1 MIKTKITPPE
11 VRLKPASEA
20 REHKEKLRR
29 SPKSEVGVPTEA
41 SGLKLVPLGG
51 LEEIGRNCSFLEY
64 KDEIV
69 IIDMGIQFPEE
80 ETPGI
85 DFIIPNTTYLEK
97 KKANIKGLILTHG
110 HFDHV
115 GAIPYLIERIGNP
128 IIYATGMTK
137 AIVLKHQN
145 DFPRAPKLNI
155 SKVGNGDIIKIGNY
169 FTAEFFGVDHTI
181 PDTAGIIVK
190 TPVGNIVH
198 FADFRIDYDADG
210 NPRDLSNYQRIGR
223 MDVHTLMIDSTN
235 ADEPGRSLSE
245 KIVEK
250 NLEELFIK
258 TEGRIIITLF
268 STLLTRI
275 YEILK
280 IADRIGRKVAI
291 TGRSMKEN
299 IELAQNL
306 GYIKP
311 AKGLMIPIEEINK
324 YKDNKIMVFTTGS
337 QGQTNSGL
345 MKILTGE
352 NRHVKI
358 KPGDMVIF
366 SSSAVPGNER
376 SIQNIKDGLC
386 RQGADVYT
394 SELIDIHASGHAPA
408 EDLKTVIKLI
418 EPQFLLPIH
427 GHYFKRAANAKLGA
441 ELGIS
446 KDRLMLMDNGQVAEL
461 SKNSFKITK
470 ETVPAYY
477 VMVDGLGVGDV
488 SEVVLRDRK
497 LMSADGMFVIIA
509 VVDSQTGKIKGE
521 PDIISRGF
529 IYMKESKELLGQTR
543 KKIKEIITK
552 TIIPSNDL
560 NWVYTRN
567 NLRDKIGQFLYSK
580 TKRRPMILPVIVE
593 I

>member
-11 VRLKPASEA
+11 VRLKTTPERQNSED
-20 REHKEKLRR
+20 KEK
-29 SPKSEVGVPTEA
+29 
-41 SGLKLVPLGG
+41 LKLVPLGG
-51 LEEIGRNCSFLEY
+51 LEEIGRNMSFFEY
-64 KDEIV
+64 KNEIV

-85 DFIIPNTTYLEK
+85 DFIIPNTAYLEE

-110 HFDHV
+110 HFDHI
-115 GAIPYLIERIGNP
+115 GAIPYLIGKIGNP
-128 IIYATGMTK
+128 VIYATGMTK
-137 AIVLKHQN
+137 ELALKHQN
-145 DFPRAPKLNI
+145 DFPHAPKLQI
-155 SKVGNGDIIKIGNY
+155 IKVSNGSIVKIGNY

-181 PDTAGIIVK
+181 PDTAGVIVT
-190 TPVGNIVH
+190 TPIGNIVH
-198 FADFRIDYDADG
+198 FADFRIDYDAG
-210 NPRDLSNYQRIGR
+210 GEPRDLSDYQRIGK
-223 MDVHTLMIDSTN
+223 MGIHTLMIDSTN

-250 NLEELFIK
+250 NLEDLFVK
-258 TEGRIIITLF
+258 AKGRIIITLF

-311 AKGLMIPIEEINK
+311 AKGLIIPIEEVSK
-324 YKDNKIMVFTTGS
+324 YKDDKVMVFTTGS

-352 NRHVKI
+352 NRFIKI
-358 KPGDMVIF
+358 KPSDTVVF

-386 RQGADVYT
+386 RQGADVHT

-408 EDLKTVIKLI
+408 DDLKNVIKI
-418 EPQFLLPIH
+418 IQPQFLLPVH
-427 GHYFKRAANAKLGA
+427 GHYFKRAANAKIGA
-441 ELGIS
+441 ELGIA
-446 KDRLMLMDNGQVAEL
+446 KDHLMLMDNGQVAEL
-461 SKNSFKITK
+461 DRNSFKITK

-529 IYMKESKELLGQTR
+529 IYMKESKELLKQTR
-543 KKIKEIITK
+543 KKIKEIVSK
-552 TIIPSNDL
+552 TAIPSNDL

>member
-11 VRLKPASEA
+11 VRLKPISELQARHASQSDA
-20 REHKEKLRR
+20 GGKEK
-29 SPKSEVGVPTEA
+29 
-41 SGLKLVPLGG
+41 LKLVPLGG
-51 LEEIGRNCSFLEY
+51 LEEIGRNMSFLEY

-85 DFIIPNTTYLEK
+85 DFIIPNTAYLETK
-97 KKANIKGLILTHG
+97 KKNIKGLILTHG

-115 GAIPYLIERIGNP
+115 GAIPYLIGKIGNP

-145 DFPRAPKLNI
+145 DFPHAPKLNI
-155 SKVGNGDIIKIGNY
+155 NKVGNGDIVKLGNY

-181 PDTAGIIVK
+181 PDTAGVIVK

-210 NPRDLSNYQRIGR
+210 EPRDLSDYKRIGK

-250 NLEELFIK
+250 NLEELFRRA
-258 TEGRIIITLF
+258 EGRIIITLF

-275 YEILK
+275 DEVLK
-280 IADRIGRKVAI
+280 IADRLGRKVAI

-311 AKGLMIPIEEINK
+311 AKDLIIPVEEINRH
-324 YKDNKIMVFTTGS
+324 KDNKVMIFTTGS

-352 NRHVKI
+352 NRHIKVKS
-358 KPGDMVIF
+358 GDMVIF

-427 GHYFKRAANAKLGA
+427 GHFFKRAASAKLGA

-461 SKNSFKITK
+461 SKNSFKVTK

-509 VVDSQTGKIKGE
+509 VVDSQTGKVKGE

-529 IYMKESKELLGQTR
+529 IYMKESKELLRQTR

-552 TIIPSNDL
+552 TVIPSNDS

>member
-11 VRLKPASEA
+11 VRLKSTSETPTRHSSSGDA
-20 REHKEKLRR
+20 GGKEKLR
-29 SPKSEVGVPTEA
+29 
-41 SGLKLVPLGG
+41 LVPLGG

-85 DFIIPNTTYLEK
+85 DFIIPNTLYLENK
-97 KKANIKGLILTHG
+97 KKNIKGLILTHG

-115 GAIPYLIERIGNP
+115 GAIPYLIGKIGNP

-145 DFPRAPKLNI
+145 DFPHAPKLNI

-181 PDTAGIIVK
+181 PDTAGVILK

-210 NPRDLSNYQRIGR
+210 NPRDLSDYQRIGK
-223 MDVHTLMIDSTN
+223 MGVHTLMIDSTN

-250 NLEELFIK
+250 NLEDLFIK
-258 TEGRIIITLF
+258 AEGRIIITLF

-275 YEILK
+275 DEVLK
-280 IADRIGRKVAI
+280 IAERLGRKVAI

-311 AKGLMIPIEEINK
+311 AKDLIIPVEEINRHR
-324 YKDNKIMVFTTGS
+324 DGKIMIFTTGS

-352 NRHVKI
+352 NRHIKI
-358 KPGDMVIF
+358 KPGDMVVF

-386 RQGADVYT
+386 RQRADVYT

-408 EDLKTVIKLI
+408 EDLKTVMRLI

-427 GHYFKRAANAKLGA
+427 GHFFKRAANAKLGA
-441 ELGIS
+441 EIGMNKETLI
-446 KDRLMLMDNGQVAEL
+446 LMDNGQVAEL

-488 SEVVLRDRK
+488 SEIVLRDRK

-509 VVDSQTGKIKGE
+509 VVDSQTGKVKGE

-529 IYMKESKELLGQTR
+529 IYMKESKELLRQTR
-543 KKIKEIITK
+543 RKIKDIIVK
-552 TIIPSNDL
+552 TVIPSNDS

-567 NLRDKIGQFLYSK
+567 SLRDKIGQFLYTK

>member
-11 VRLKPASEA
+11 VRLRPASEA
-20 REHKEKLRR
+20 PARNDAGGREGKEKLR
-29 SPKSEVGVPTEA
+29 
-41 SGLKLVPLGG
+41 LVPLGG
-51 LEEIGRNCSFLEY
+51 LEEIGRNMSFLEY

-85 DFIIPNTTYLEK
+85 DFIIPNTTYLETK
-97 KKANIKGLILTHG
+97 KGNIKGIILTHG
-110 HFDHV
+110 HFDHI
-115 GAIPYLIERIGNP
+115 GAIPYLIGKIGNP

-137 AIVLKHQN
+137 ALVLKHQD
-145 DFPRAPKLNI
+145 DFPNAPKLNI
-155 SKVGNGDIIKIGNY
+155 SKVENNSIVKIGNY

-181 PDTAGIIVK
+181 PDTAGVILK
-190 TPVGNIVH
+190 TPIGNIVH

-210 NPRDLSNYQRIGR
+210 KPRDFSNYKRIGD
-223 MDVHTLMIDSTN
+223 MSVHTLMIDSTN
-235 ADEPGRSLSE
+235 ADEPGRSVSE

-250 NLEELFIK
+250 NLEDLFRK

-275 YEILK
+275 YEVLK

-311 AKGLMIPIEEINK
+311 AKGLIIPVEEVNKHKDSRIMII
-324 YKDNKIMVFTTGS
+324 TTGS

-352 NRHVKI
+352 NRNIKI
-358 KPGDMVIF
+358 KIGDMVVF

-376 SIQNIKDGLC
+376 SIQNVKDGLC

-408 EDLKTVIKLI
+408 DDLKTVMELI
-418 EPQFLLPIH
+418 QPQFLLPIH

-441 ELGIS
+441 ELGIG
-446 KDRLMLMDNGQVAEL
+446 KERLMLMDNGQVAEL
-461 SKNSFKITK
+461 DKNSFKITK
-470 ETVPAYY
+470 ESVPAYY

-509 VVDSQTGKIKGE
+509 VVDSQTGKIKGD

-543 KKIKEIITK
+543 KKIKEIISK
-552 TIIPSNDL
+552 TIIPNADI

-567 NLRDKIGQFLYSK
+567 NLRDKVGQFLYSK
-580 TKRRPMILPVIVE
+580 TRRRPMILPVIVE
-593 I
+593 V

>member
-11 VRLKPASEA
+11 VRLKPISEA
-20 REHKEKLRR
+20 TEREDREKLR
-29 SPKSEVGVPTEA
+29 
-41 SGLKLVPLGG
+41 LVPLGG
-51 LEEIGRNCSFLEY
+51 LEEIGRNMSFLEY

-85 DFIIPNTTYLEK
+85 DFIIPNTDYLEK
-97 KKANIKGLILTHG
+97 KRKNIKGLILTHG
-110 HFDHV
+110 HFDHI
-115 GAIPYLIERIGNP
+115 GAIPYLIGKIGNP

-137 AIVLKHQN
+137 ALVLKHQN
-145 DFPRAPKLNI
+145 DFPHAPKLNI
-155 SKVGNGDIIKIGNY
+155 INVENGSIVKIGNY

-181 PDTAGIIVK
+181 PDTAGVILK

-198 FADFRIDYDADG
+198 FADFRIEYNALG
-210 NPRDLSNYQRIGR
+210 EPQDLDKYQQIGK
-223 MDVHTLMIDSTN
+223 MGIHTLMIDSTN

-245 KIVEK
+245 KVVEK
-250 NLEELFIK
+250 NLEDLFRK

-299 IELAQNL
+299 VELAQSL

-311 AKGLMIPIEEINK
+311 AKDLIIPIEEVNK
-324 YKDNKIMVFTTGS
+324 YKDNRVMVFTTGS

-352 NRHVKI
+352 NRYVRI

-366 SSSAVPGNER
+366 SSSSVPGNER
-376 SIQNIKDGLC
+376 SVQNIKDGLC

-418 EPQFLLPIH
+418 QPKFLLPVH
-427 GHYFKRAANAKLGA
+427 GHYFKRAANAKIGADLGM
-441 ELGIS
+441 S
-446 KDRLMLMDNGQVAEL
+446 KDHLMLMDNGQIAVL
-461 SKNSFKITK
+461 DKNSFKISK
-470 ETVPAYY
+470 EAVPANY

-488 SEVVLRDRK
+488 SEIVLRDRM

-509 VVDSQTGKIKGE
+509 VVDSSTGKVKGD

-529 IYMKESKELLGQTR
+529 IYMKESRELLGQTK
-543 KKIKEIITK
+543 KKIKETIAK
-552 TIIPSNDL
+552 TTIPGASI
-560 NWVYTRN
+560 NWVYVRN
-567 NLRDKIGQFLYSK
+567 NLRDKIGQFLYTK

-593 I
+593 V

>member
-11 VRLKPASEA
+11 VRLKPTSEA
-20 REHKEKLRR
+20 REHKEKL
-29 SPKSEVGVPTEA
+29 
-41 SGLKLVPLGG
+41 KLIPLGG
-51 LEEIGRNCSFLEY
+51 LEEIGRNMSFLEY

-85 DFIIPNTTYLEK
+85 DFIIPNTTYLETK
-97 KKANIKGLILTHG
+97 KKNIKGLILTHG
-110 HFDHV
+110 HFDHI
-115 GAIPYLIERIGNP
+115 GAIPYLIGKIGNP

-137 AIVLKHQN
+137 AIALKHQN
-145 DFPRAPKLNI
+145 DFRDAPKLNI
-155 SKVGNGDIIKIGNY
+155 NKVDSGDIVKIGNY

-181 PDTAGIIVK
+181 PDTAGVILK

-198 FADFRIDYDADG
+198 FADFRIDYDVDG
-210 NPRDLSNYQRIGR
+210 KPRDLSDYQRIGR
-223 MDVHTLMIDSTN
+223 MGVHTLMIDSTN
-235 ADEPGRSLSE
+235 ADEPGRSISE

-250 NLEELFIK
+250 NLEDLFKK

-275 YEILK
+275 DEILK

-311 AKGLMIPIEEINK
+311 AKGLIIPIEEISK
-324 YKDNKIMVFTTGS
+324 HKDSKIMIFTTGS

-352 NRHVKI
+352 NRHIKI
-358 KPGDMVIF
+358 KSGDMVIF

-446 KDRLMLMDNGQVAEL
+446 KDHLMLMDNGQIAEL
-461 SKNSFKITK
+461 HKNSFKITK

-529 IYMKESKELLGQTR
+529 IYMKESKELLGQSR
-543 KKIKEIITK
+543 KKIKEIISK
-552 TIIPSNDL
+552 TVVSGSEL
-560 NWVYTRN
+560 NWIYTRN

>member
-11 VRLKPASEA
+11 VRLKPASETD
-20 REHKEKLRR
+20 RKEK
-29 SPKSEVGVPTEA
+29 
-41 SGLKLVPLGG
+41 LKLVPLGG
-51 LEEIGRNCSFLEY
+51 LEEIGRNMSFLEY

-85 DFIIPNTTYLEK
+85 DFIIPNTTYLETK
-97 KKANIKGLILTHG
+97 KKNIKGIILTHG
-110 HFDHV
+110 HFDHI
-115 GAIPYLIERIGNP
+115 GAIPYLIGKIGNP

-137 AIVLKHQN
+137 ALVLKHQD
-145 DFPRAPKLNI
+145 DFPNAPKLNI
-155 SKVGNGDIIKIGNY
+155 SKVENNSIVKIGNY

-181 PDTAGIIVK
+181 PDTAGVILK
-190 TPVGNIVH
+190 TPIGNIVH

-210 NPRDLSNYQRIGR
+210 KPRDFSNYKRIGD
-223 MDVHTLMIDSTN
+223 MSVHTLMIDSTN
-235 ADEPGRSLSE
+235 ADEPGRSVSE

-250 NLEELFIK
+250 NLEDLFRK

-275 YEILK
+275 YEVLK

-311 AKGLMIPIEEINK
+311 AKGLIIPVEEVNKHKDSRIMII
-324 YKDNKIMVFTTGS
+324 TTGS

-352 NRHVKI
+352 NRNIKI
-358 KPGDMVIF
+358 KIGDMVVF

-376 SIQNIKDGLC
+376 SIQNVKDGLC

-408 EDLKTVIKLI
+408 DDLKTVMELI
-418 EPQFLLPIH
+418 QPQFLLPIH

-441 ELGIS
+441 ELGIG
-446 KDRLMLMDNGQVAEL
+446 KERLMLMDNGQVAEL
-461 SKNSFKITK
+461 DKNSFKITK
-470 ETVPAYY
+470 ESVPAYY

-509 VVDSQTGKIKGE
+509 VVDSQTGKIKGD

-543 KKIKEIITK
+543 KKIKEIISK
-552 TIIPSNDL
+552 TIIPNADI

-567 NLRDKIGQFLYSK
+567 NLRDKVGQFLYSK
-580 TKRRPMILPVIVE
+580 TRRRPMILPVIVE
-593 I
+593 V